1 MRIIDSLRRSGRNIR
16 SSKARTI
23 LTALAI
29 AVGAF
34 TLTLTLAA
42 SNGTQAFV
50 NRIIKDNFDPAEL
63 IVARDNVFNGAGGS
77 DTPKEYDPTFG
88 VSQGSDSQ
96 IKRLTDEDLT
106 KLKNMPGVESV
117 RLAQPVN
124 VAYITRPDQKKYV
137 ASLSP
142 FSPAQNPTLV
152 AGSIIKPFPDHTVLL
167 PEGYLGS
174 LGFSSAQAAIGQPIT
189 IAVRKGLDTAALQ
202 TLIQQGQGT
211 LDQKQLQSVI
221 NNSLYSEEFK
231 VSGVMKK
238 PTTSQ
243 PGTELNLYVSA
254 VAANRMLDVSTQNT
268 ADYHRYPYVYVR
280 VKNGSDKA
288 TLNAVQEDLKK
299 QGFTAQSVEDTQK
312 FLTNILS
319 VLRGIVVAFGLIA
332 VIASV
337 FGVINTMYISV
348 LQRTREIGLMK
359 ALGMRKRE
367 VGRLFRFEAAWI
379 GFIGGV
385 LGALVAYGLGLILN
399 PWITKKLQ
407 LGDQRLLQFK
417 LPQIILLVISL
428 MFVALVAGLL
438 PARRA
443 AKLDPIEALRTE

>member
-1 MRIIDSLRRSGRNIR
+1 MKIIDSVRRSGRNIR

-50 NRIIKDNFDPAEL
+50 NKIIKDNFDPAEL
-63 IVARDNVFNGAGGS
+63 IVARDDVFSNNGSGK
-77 DTPKEYDPTFG
+77 PQEYDPTFG
-88 VSQGSDSQ
+88 TAQGTASQ
-96 IKRLTDEDLT
+96 IKRLTDDDLT
-106 KLKNMPGVESV
+106 KLKNFSGVESV

-124 VAYITRPDQKKYV
+124 VAYITRPGQKKFV
-137 ASLSP
+137 ASVSP
-142 FSPAQNPTLV
+142 FSPAQKPELS
-152 AGSIIKPFPDHTVLL
+152 AGIIIRPFPDKTVLL
-167 PEGYLGS
+167 PEAYIPL
-174 LGFSSAQAAIGQPIT
+174 LGFASSQDAVGKNLT

-202 TLIQQGQGT
+202 DLIRQGQGT
-211 LDQKQLQSVI
+211 PNEQQLQSVV
-221 NNSLYSEEFK
+221 NNSLYTEEFK
-231 VSGVMKK
+231 ISGVIKK

-243 PGTELNLYVSA
+243 PGTEYNLYVSD
-254 VAANRMLDVSTQNT
+254 VAAGRLLDISTQNT
-268 ADYHRYPYVYVR
+268 SDYRKYPYVYVR

-288 TLNAVQEDLKK
+288 TLQAVQNELKK

-312 FLTNILS
+312 FLTNILT

-332 VIASV
+332 VVASV

-379 GFIGGV
+379 GFIGGL
-385 LGALVAYGLGLILN
+385 LGSAIAYGLGTALN

-407 LGDQRLLQFK
+407 LGNQALLQFK
-417 LPQIILLVISL
+417 LPQIIILIGIL
-428 MFVALVAGLL
+428 MIVALLAGLL

>member
-1 MRIIDSLRRSGRNIR
+1 MKIIDSVRRSGRNIR

-50 NRIIKDNFDPAEL
+50 NKIIKDNFDPAEL
-63 IVARDNVFNGAGGS
+63 IVARDDVFSNNGSGK
-77 DTPKEYDPTFG
+77 PQEYDPTFG
-88 VSQGSDSQ
+88 NAQGAASQ
-96 IKRLTDEDLT
+96 IKRLTEEDLT
-106 KLKNMPGVESV
+106 KLKNFPGVESV

-124 VAYITRPDQKKYV
+124 VAYITRPGQKKFV
-137 ASLSP
+137 ASVSP
-142 FSPAQNPTLV
+142 FSPAQKPELD
-152 AGSIIKPFPDHTVLL
+152 AGVIIRPFPDKTVLL
-167 PEGYLGS
+167 PEAYVPL
-174 LGFSSAQAAIGQPIT
+174 LGFANSQDAVGKNIT

-202 TLIQQGQGT
+202 DLIRQGQGT
-211 LDQKQLQSVI
+211 PNEQRLQSVI
-221 NNSLYSEEFK
+221 NNSLYTEEFK
-231 VSGVMKK
+231 ISGVTKK

-243 PGTELNLYVSA
+243 PGTEYNLYVSDT
-254 VAANRMLDVSTQNT
+254 AAGRLLDISTQNT
-268 ADYHRYPYVYVR
+268 SDYKKYPYVYVR

-288 TLNAVQEDLKK
+288 TLQAVQNELKK

-312 FLTNILS
+312 FLTNILK
-319 VLRGIVVAFGLIA
+319 VLQGIVVAFGLIA

-379 GFIGGV
+379 GFIGGL
-385 LGALVAYGLGLILN
+385 LGSLIAFGLGTALN

-407 LGDQRLLQFK
+407 LGDQNLLQYK
-417 LPQIILLVISL
+417 LPQIIVLILIL
-428 MFVALVAGLL
+428 MLVALVAGLL